1 MRKFL
6 LIGAT
11 AAMAGA
17 LGSYAALA
25 DNQPHMQNALASL
38 QRARTQL
45 HEAAEDKGGHRA
57 KAIELVDAAIA
68 QVREGIKF
76 ANAH

>member
-1 MRKFL
+1 MRKL
-6 LIGAT
+6 MLIAVT
-11 AAMAGA
+11 AATFGA
-17 LGSYAALA
+17 LGTYAALA

-38 QRARTQL
+38 QRAANQL
-45 HEAAEDKGGHRA
+45 HDAAADKGGHRE
-57 KAIELVDAAIA
+57 KAIELVNAAIA

>member
-1 MRKFL
+1 MKKTL
-6 LIGAT
+6 LTAVI

-17 LGSYAALA
+17 FVSYAALA

-38 QRARTQL
+38 QRANTQL
-45 HEAAEDKGGHRA
+45 REAAEDKGGHRA
-57 KAIELVDAAIA
+57 KAMELVEAAIA

-76 ANAH
+76 ANVH